1 MFAIS
6 IIQYYLIDFLE
17 MRLFLLKNKIFL
29 FITTVSAFIP
39 FFVFAQT
46 GDIKCS
52 SVGYTVETI
61 NGVFTNEAGALV
73 NKKALDYFLQDT
85 YNNEPVVV
93 DYLLNPSH
101 VGGLGDAIVATYQK
115 IFEDETVQDYD
126 LVEMLRSASG
136 KVKTQKV
143 LLVAHSQGNFYANSF
158 HDKIFGQPGNASANS
173 IAVYSVATP
182 ASRVAGGGKW
192 LTSSTDK
199 VISDFVGSVPFKK
212 IMPANTN
219 ILLGANDEKLG
230 HNFSEIYMKYRS
242 AQIVSDIKASLDG
255 LKTNK
260 NQNENLPCIASPKL
274 TTTHKVQGAVL
285 AVVDPVAET
294 AKGALVE
301 TAGGVYSTGIAV
313 GGAIKNIASTIGS
326 GIRTATDLAFGD
338 SNNGAAVV
346 LATANDAQT
355 QQIPTENQKSDTT
368 TVLVSENNTP
378 VAQDDEQIISQPS
391 ETDAQP
397 QAQKQTTSTETPS
410 TPVIDNIP
418 MPKINFGSGF
428 SPGFG
433 GGGAPAQAPV
443 VTTSSTEEQPTVDE
457 TPTTEVSQA
466 DPVLI
471 SITSPSDF
479 SRAFTEATI
488 IFSGTSTPGAI
499 ISNSYSQATTTS
511 SEAGD
516 WSLTISDFPQGI
528 STIRFFATITGN
540 ENIAQQEIIL
550 SVDVPTISPPLI
562 TSHNFPLQ
570 LRTNSVTFFGTSTPG
585 FTIRNDFN
593 NATTVASSTSTWSLS
608 FSDLPE
614 GTTTIKFFAIDQSG
628 NTSVSSDATFNVY
641 TTQPRATSVSVLEC
655 THSLQPSPQSCFLP
669 EGQATISWSASTPN
683 YSYFEVIKGTN
694 LTGFLTIATTSET
707 SVVIP
712 TTAGAYDLKVVA
724 VSIFGNRDLATGG
737 NTAYFTASY
746 MPIIINEVA
755 WAGTDA
761 SSYDEWIELKNRT
774 NLSLSLSGF
783 SISAEDG
790 APDISLSGTIP
801 ASGYFLIGRGEDG
814 YIFSDITIDLAVP
827 FSGAGGGSGLSNEGE
842 VLRLNFGGGASTTTI
857 DQTPSL
863 SECSGWCGGVSSPN
877 YKTMERK
884 HADVAGSDKNNWGTN
899 DGSYLAGHDKDGN
912 IINGTPKTRNSISM
926 GKAGFYCDPQTASF
940 MEGGY
945 YVPTRSGSSYYN
957 CRFLTDSLTGQKVAG
972 LYKGV
977 VGSSTSIYGLDMG
990 TSAEYGQL
998 FNINPS
1004 NFVSG
1009 ENYFAVIYESP
1020 LRPGGLVN
1028 STERIS
1034 FNNFFTGMVTTT
1046 PPHQRYGVLNWTYG
1060 VAP

>member
-6 IIQYYLIDFLE
+6 ITRCCLIDFLE
-17 MRLFLLKNKIFL
+17 MKFLLLKNKIFL
-29 FITTVSAFIP
+29 FITTVFALTP
-39 FFVFAQT
+39 FFVFAQS

-52 SVGYTVETI
+52 FVGYTVETI
-61 NGVFTNEAGALV
+61 NGVFTDETGALV

-101 VGGLGDAIVATYQK
+101 VGGLGDAVIATYQK
-115 IFEDETVQDYD
+115 IFENETVQDYD
-126 LVEMLRSASG
+126 LVEMLKSASE

-158 HDKIFGQPGNASANS
+158 HDKVFGQPGNASANS

-199 VISDFVGSVPFKK
+199 IISDFVGSVPFKK
-212 IMPANTN
+212 IMPVNTN
-219 ILLGANDEKLG
+219 ILLGANDEKFG

-255 LKTNK
+255 LKANK

-285 AVVDPVAET
+285 AVVDPVADT
-294 AKGALVE
+294 TKTVVVE
-301 TAGGVYSTGIAV
+301 TAGGVYSAGIAM

-346 LATANDAQT
+346 LATANDAQI
-355 QQIPTENQKSDTT
+355 QQIPTEEQKSDTT
-368 TVLVSENNTP
+368 PVLVSENNTP
-378 VAQDDEQIISQPS
+378 VTQDAEQIISQPN
-391 ETDAQP
+391 EADAQP
-397 QAQKQTTSTETPS
+397 QAQKQTKSTETPS

-418 MPKINFGSGF
+418 TPKINFGSGF

-433 GGGAPAQAPV
+433 GGGAPTQAPV
-443 VTTSSTEEQPTVDE
+443 VTTPVTEEAILDE
-457 TPTTEVSQA
+457 TSTTEVSRA
-466 DPVLI
+466 DAVLI
-471 SITSPSDF
+471 SVTSPIDF
-479 SRAFTEATI
+479 SSAFTETTI
-488 IFSGTSTPGAI
+488 TFSGTSTPGAI

-528 STIRFFATITGN
+528 STIRFFATITRN
-540 ENIAQQEIIL
+540 ENIAQQEITL
-550 SVDVPTISPPLI
+550 SVDVPTISPPSI
-562 TSHNFPLQ
+562 ASHNFPLQ
-570 LRTNSVTFFGTSTPG
+570 LRTNLVTFSGTSTPG

-593 NATTVASSTSTWSLS
+593 DVTTVASSTSTWSLS

-614 GTTTIKFFAIDQSG
+614 GTTTIKFFAIDLNN
-628 NTSVSSDATFNVY
+628 NTSISSDATFNVY

-655 THSLQPSPQSCFLP
+655 AHSLQASPQSCFLP

-683 YSYFEVIKGTN
+683 YSYFEIIKGTN
-694 LTGFLTIATTSET
+694 LTGFSTIATTSET

-724 VSIFGNRDLATGG
+724 VSIFGNRDLATVG

-774 NLSLSLSGF
+774 NLPLNLSGF

-814 YIFSDITIDLAVP
+814 DIFSDITIDLAVP
-827 FSGAGGGSGLSNEGE
+827 FSGVGGGSGISNEGE

-863 SECSGWCGGVSSPN
+863 SECSGWCGGGSSPD

-884 HADVAGSDKNNWGTN
+884 HADVAGNDKNNWGTN
-899 DGSYLAGHDKDGN
+899 DGSYLAGHDKVGN

-940 MEGGY
+940 IEGGY

-977 VGSSTSIYGLDMG
+977 VGSSASIYGLDMG

-1020 LRPGGLVN
+1020 LRSGGLVN
-1028 STERIS
+1028 SAERIS

-1046 PPHQRYGVLNWTYG
+1046 PPHQRYGVLNWVYG

>member
-1 MFAIS
+1 M
-6 IIQYYLIDFLE
+6 
-17 MRLFLLKNKIFL
+17 
-29 FITTVSAFIP
+29 VSPI
-39 FFVFAQT
+39 FVFAQT
-46 GDIKCS
+46 QNTKCS
-52 SVGYTVETI
+52 SFGYTIETV
-61 NGVFTNEAGALV
+61 NGVFTDEIDAIKNRDRL
-73 NKKALDYFLQDT
+73 KSKLLPT
-85 YNNEPVVV
+85 YNNEPVIV
-93 DYLLNPSH
+93 DYLLNPPH
-101 VGGLGDAIVATYQK
+101 VGGLGDAFVATYQK

-126 LVEMLRSASG
+126 LVEMLKSASE

-158 HDKIFGQPGNASANS
+158 HDKVFGQPGNASASS

-199 VISDFVGSVPFKK
+199 VISDFVGSVPLKK
-212 IMPANTN
+212 IMSANTKI
-219 ILLGANDEKLG
+219 ILKDGDDKLG
-230 HNFSEIYMKYRS
+230 HSFSDVYMKYRS
-242 AQIVSDIKASLDG
+242 AQIVSDIKASLDN

-274 TTTHKVQGAVL
+274 TATHKVQGAVL
-285 AVVDPVAET
+285 AVIDPVADT
-294 AKGALVE
+294 TKTVVVE
-301 TAGGVYSTGIAV
+301 TAGGVYSAGVATV
-313 GGAIKNIASTIGS
+313 GAIKNIASTIGS

-338 SNNGAAVV
+338 SNSGAAVV
-346 LATANDAQT
+346 LATANDAQV
-355 QQIPTENQKSDTT
+355 QQIPTEEQKSDTT
-368 TVLVSENNTP
+368 SVLASENNTP
-378 VAQDDEQIISQPS
+378 VTQDAEQIIFQPS
-391 ETDAQP
+391 ETETQL
-397 QAQKQTTSTETPS
+397 QTQEQTTSTETPT
-410 TPVIDNIP
+410 TPVTDNIP

-433 GGGAPAQAPV
+433 GGAPAPAPV
-443 VTTSSTEEQPTVDE
+443 VTTPATERATGEE
-457 TPTTEVSQA
+457 TSTTEASQA
-466 DPVLI
+466 NSVLI
-471 SITSPSDF
+471 SVTSPGDF
-479 SRAFTEATI
+479 SNAFTETTI
-488 IFSGTSTPGAI
+488 IFSGTSTPGAT

-516 WSLTISDFPQGI
+516 WSLIISGFPNGTN
-528 STIRFFATITGN
+528 TIRFFATVLGN
-540 ENIAQQEIIL
+540 ENTGQQEITL
-550 SVDVPTISPPLI
+550 LVDVPVVPAPSI

-570 LRTNSVTFFGTSTPG
+570 LRTNSVTFSGTSTPG

-593 NATTVASSTSTWSLS
+593 NATVVASSTSTWSLS

-614 GTTTIKFFAIDQSG
+614 GTTTIKFFATDQNGNESSG
-628 NTSVSSDATFNVY
+628 SDAIFNVY
-641 TTQPRATSVSVLEC
+641 TIQPRATNVSVLEC
-655 THSLQPSPQSCFLP
+655 ANSLQAPPQSCFLP

-683 YSYFEVIKGTN
+683 YSYFEIIKGTS
-694 LTGFLTIATTSET
+694 LTGFSTIATTSDT

-712 TTAGAYDLKVVA
+712 TTAGPYDIKVVA
-724 VSIFGNRDLATGG
+724 VSIFGNRDLATVG
-737 NTAYFTASY
+737 NIAYFTASY
-746 MPIIINEVA
+746 MPIVINEVA

-774 NLSLSLSGF
+774 NLPLNLSGF

-790 APDISLSGTIP
+790 APDISLSGVIP
-801 ASGYFLIGRGEDG
+801 AYGYFLIGRGEAGD
-814 YIFSDITIDLAVP
+814 IFSDVSINLAVP
-827 FSGAGGGSGLSNEGE
+827 FSGTGGGSGLANDGE
-842 VLRLNFGGGASTTTI
+842 VLSLNFGGGASTTTI
-857 DQTPSL
+857 DQTPVL
-863 SECSGWCGGVSSPN
+863 AECSGWCGGNSSSD

-884 HADVAGSDKNNWGTN
+884 HVDTIGSDKNNWGTN
-899 DGSYLAGHDKDGN
+899 DGSYLAGHDKAGN

-940 MEGGY
+940 IEGGY

-1020 LRPGGLVN
+1020 LKPGGLVN
-1028 STERIS
+1028 SAERIS
-1034 FNNFFTGMVTTT
+1034 FNNFFTGTVTTT
-1046 PPHQRYGVLNWTYG
+1046 PPHQRYGVLNWVYG
-1060 VAP
+1060 VEP